1 MRATHRFFDLKKLFS
16 FQLPVSAPVMAS
28 QDDRRRTDNPD
39 NPNPANPGSD
49 PASAAS
55 GIKLLIDIN
64 SLESVGAD
72 RASMVGVSSA
82 TGSG

>member
-1 MRATHRFFDLKKLFS
+1 MLSSRTNTTTNCAPHIGFFDLKKLFS

-64 SLESVGAD
+64 
-72 RASMVGVSSA
+72 
-82 TGSG
+82 